1 MNNISKQILNLFA
14 ACLLIAVLLPQNALI
29 TSAATNAM
37 VYEYSPML
45 EDNGNIFYI
54 QRVEGKVN
62 TYNIYRLEVSTGKK
76 TKLLS
81 SENDI
86 LDMMIHN
93 DTLYYISY
101 VSDKDIYQTY
111 SVSIDAKDKKT
122 ICNGYAVYLDDS
134 SIYYTV
140 MKGEKNKL
148 YKQDYESKKDML
160 IYTGNLSFSFVKN
173 LGETLYFTQFIEA
186 SSKLTL
192 YTLASEEQVK
202 LTVLT
207 TEKIKLDGT
216 EREYPTVSDIVKI
229 NGDIYYQYG
238 TYEGSGSY
246 WYGTLKKIDTK
257 ANKKS
262 VIVEQIYEDQIFH
275 NDSSIFYNGLESSE
289 KRFQYNTK
297 TGKTSTY
304 IYKTTG
310 SESFNIL
317 GDKTYCAKADG
328 EKLITVS
335 SFTSGAIKKNK
346 TELLMSIPYK
356 QKKELDY
363 SASVSKYGDYL
374 LIPVTCVDYND
385 TTYGWRGKLISINW
399 YVADMNGKVLAQFK

>member
-76 TKLLS
+76 TKLIS

-192 YTLASEEQVK
+192 YTLAPEEQVK

-304 IYKTTG
+304 TYKTTG

-385 TTYGWRGKLISINW
+385 TTYGWRGKMISINW

>member
-1 MNNISKQILNLFA
+1 MNKISKQILKIIA
-14 ACLLIAVLLPQNALI
+14 TCLLITVLSPQNALV

-45 EDNGNIFYI
+45 EDNGNIFYV

-62 TYNIYRLEVSTGKK
+62 TYNIYRLEVSTGNK
-76 TKLLS
+76 TKLIS

-101 VSDKDIYQTY
+101 VSDKDIHQTY
-111 SVSIDAKDKKT
+111 SVSIDGKDKKT

-148 YKQDYESKKDML
+148 YKQDYESKKDTL
-160 IYTGNLSFSFVKN
+160 IYTGNLSFKFVKN
-173 LGETLYFTQFIEA
+173 IGETLYFTQFNEA
-186 SSKLTL
+186 SSKLSL
-192 YTLASEEQVK
+192 YTLTPEQTK

-207 TEKIKLDGT
+207 TEKIKLDGS
-216 EREYPTVSDIVKI
+216 EREYPMVSDIVKI
-229 NGDIYYQYG
+229 NGDMYYQYG

-246 WYGTLKKIDTK
+246 WYGTLKKIDAKT
-257 ANKKS
+257 NKKS
-262 VIVEQIYEDQIFH
+262 DIFDQMYEDQIFH
-275 NDSSIFYNGLESSE
+275 NDSSIFYDKMESIE
-289 KRFQYNTK
+289 KHFQYNTK

-304 IYKTTG
+304 IYKITG
-310 SESFNIL
+310 SESFNIV

-328 EKLITVS
+328 KNFITVS
-335 SFTSGAIKKNK
+335 SFTSGAIKQNK
-346 TELLMSIPYK
+346 TKLLMSIPYK
-356 QKKELDY
+356 QKKDLDY

-374 LIPVTCVDYND
+374 LIPVTCKDYND
-385 TTYGWRGKLISINW
+385 TTYGWRGKLISITW
-399 YVADMNGKVLAQFK
+399 YVADMDGKVLAQLK

>member
-1 MNNISKQILNLFA
+1 MNKISIKILNIFV
-14 ACLLIAVLLPQNALI
+14 ACLLITVLLPQNALV

-54 QRVEGKVN
+54 QRVEDKVT
-62 TYNIYRLEVSTGKK
+62 TYNIYRLEVSTGNK
-76 TKLLS
+76 TKLIS

-111 SVSIDAKDKKT
+111 SVSNDGKDKKT

-148 YKQDYESKKDML
+148 YKQNYESKKDTL
-160 IYTGNLSFSFVKN
+160 IYTGNLSFKFVKN
-173 LGETLYFTQFIEA
+173 IGETLYFTQFNEA
-186 SSKLTL
+186 SSKLSL
-192 YTLASEEQVK
+192 YTLTPEQTK

-207 TEKIKLDGT
+207 TEKIKLDGS
-216 EREYPTVSDIVKI
+216 EREYPMVSDIVKI
-229 NGDIYYQYG
+229 NGDMYYQYG

-246 WYGTLKKIDTK
+246 WYGTLKKIDAKT
-257 ANKKS
+257 NKKS
-262 VIVEQIYEDQIFH
+262 VIFDQMYEDQIFH
-275 NDSSIFYNGLESSE
+275 NDSSIFYDKMESIE
-289 KRFQYNTK
+289 KHFQYNTK

-304 IYKTTG
+304 IYKMTG
-310 SESFNIL
+310 SESFNIV

-328 EKLITVS
+328 KNFITVS
-335 SFTSGAIKKNK
+335 SFTSGAIKQNK
-346 TELLMSIPYK
+346 TKLLMSIPYK
-356 QKKELDY
+356 QKKDLDY

-374 LIPVTCVDYND
+374 LIPVTCMDYND
-385 TTYGWRGKLISINW
+385 TTYGWRGKFISITW
-399 YVADMNGKVLAQFK
+399 YVADMDGKVLAQLK